1 MARRMR
7 GTFRHGTVL
16 ALGAC
21 LLLTGCATVQPWERG
36 NLATPQMAFD
46 LNPAQ
51 SALRAHAYN
60 AREASTSGA
69 SAIGGGCGCY

>member
-1 MARRMR
+1 MKSVTRRAIA
-7 GTFRHGTVL
+7 TLTL
-16 ALGAC
+16 AAC
-21 LLLTGCATVQPWERG
+21 LSLPGCATVEPWERG
-36 NLATPQMAFD
+36 NLAQPQMAFD

-60 AREASTSGA
+60 AREASPSSA